1 LITVQEFTT
10 KNPISIIGYEAGV
23 CWGADI
29 EDEAKNHK
37 RGIDCI
43 NANHGRTLEFAEV
56 YLTIDKYSARV
67 MRELYTHIGGAPTRL
82 QASTR
87 YIDYG
92 DFAYI
97 TPPKIGA
104 FDKAKDVYNRVMNE
118 IKKGSKELQALGI
131 PKEDIANLYP
141 LGMES
146 KMVLR
151 TNLRN
156 LIDMSHQRMCNRA
169 YWEFRRM
176 MNDIVEALDN
186 YSPEWHE
193 LVSMN
198 VFQPKCDVYGYCTE
212 TKSCGRKEKKK
223 ND

>member
-1 LITVQEFTT
+1 MITVQEYTT

-29 EDEAKNHK
+29 EDEGKNHK
-37 RGIDCI
+37 RGLDCI
-43 NANHGRTLEFAEV
+43 NANHGRTLEFV
-56 YLTIDKYSARV
+56 QIYLTIDKYSARV

-92 DFAYI
+92 DFDYI

-104 FDKAKDVYNRVMNE
+104 FDKAKDIYNRVMNE

-146 KMVLR
+146 KMVLK

-169 YWEFRRM
+169 YWEYRRM
-176 MNDIVEALDN
+176 MNDIVETLDN

-198 VFQPKCDVYGYCTE
+198 VFKPKCDVYGYCTE

>member
-1 LITVQEFTT
+1 MITVQESTT

-29 EDEAKNHK
+29 EDEGKNHK
-37 RGIDCI
+37 RGLDCI
-43 NANHGRTLEFAEV
+43 NANHGRTLEFV
-56 YLTIDKYSARV
+56 QIYLTIDKYSARV

-92 DFAYI
+92 DFEYI

-104 FDKAKDVYNRVMNE
+104 FDKAKDIYDRVMDE
-118 IKKGSKELQALGI
+118 IKKGSKELRALGI

-146 KMVLR
+146 KMVLK

-169 YWEFRRM
+169 YWEFRGM
-176 MNDIVEALDN
+176 MNDIVKALDA

-198 VFQPKCDVYGYCTE
+198 VFKPKCDVYGYCTE

>member
-1 LITVQEFTT
+1 MITVQESTT

-29 EDEAKNHK
+29 EDEGKNHK
-37 RGIDCI
+37 RGLDCI
-43 NANHGRTLEFAEV
+43 NANHGRTLEFV
-56 YLTIDKYSARV
+56 QIYLTIDKYSARV

-92 DFAYI
+92 DFDYI

-104 FDKAKDVYNRVMNE
+104 FDKAKDIYNRVMDE

-146 KMVLR
+146 KMVLK

-169 YWEFRRM
+169 YWEYRRM
-176 MNDIVEALDN
+176 MNDIIEALDS

-193 LVSMN
+193 LISMN
-198 VFQPKCDVYGYCTE
+198 VFKPKCDVYGYCTE

>member
-1 LITVQEFTT
+1 MITVQESTT

-23 CWGADI
+23 CWGANI
-29 EDEAKNHK
+29 EDEGKNHK
-37 RGIDCI
+37 RGLDCI
-43 NANHGRTLEFAEV
+43 NANHGRTLEFV
-56 YLTIDKYSARV
+56 QIYLTIDKYSARV

-92 DFAYI
+92 DFDYI

-104 FDKAKDVYNRVMNE
+104 FDKAKNVYNRVMDE

-146 KMVLR
+146 KMVLK

-169 YWEFRRM
+169 YWEYRRM
-176 MNDIVEALDN
+176 MNDIIEALDS

-193 LVSMN
+193 LISMN
-198 VFQPKCDVYGYCTE
+198 VFKPKCDVYGYCTE